1 MGALQSTTLTYRH
14 GPLEGVVALLH
25 STPPDVL
32 SFDPEYSYLTELWA
46 LFASMMVERGRY
58 IQHPLQGLAGVSHH
72 FHGMLHEPFGRHVI
86 IREHSRELAIHGE
99 MFHEPGFVIDS
110 YIHQVY
116 MTPSALYLWM
126 ALPGGVTSISDLPRV
141 LERLLF
147 KKLLMLAATMRS
159 VFDLEP
165 TYSQRRHAVGFAL
178 AECMCEAKR
187 YVTNKLNLPE
197 LVGTPLHHVHRWG
210 MKLDDETGLPPAVHA
225 RANALRAMWYIMF
238 DLAADSETM

>member
-46 LFASMMVERGRY
+46 LFASMMVEQGRY
-58 IQHPLQGLAGVSHH
+58 IQHPLQGLAGVSRH

-99 MFHEPGFVIDS
+99 MFHEPGFIADS

-116 MTPSALYLWM
+116 MLPTALYLWM
-126 ALPGGVTSISDLPRV
+126 SLPGGVTSIG
-141 LERLLF
+141 
-147 KKLLMLAATMRS
+147 ATFRS
-159 VFDLEP
+159 MADVDGEP

-178 AECMCEAKR
+178 AECMCDAKR
-187 YVTNKLNLPE
+187 YVVNALDLTE
-197 LVGTPLHHVHRWG
+197 MFGTPIHHVHRWA
-210 MKLDDETGLPPAVHA
+210 MNLDDETGLPPAVHS
-225 RANALRAMWYIMF
+225 RVNALRAMWYIMF
-238 DLAADSETM
+238 DLDIDSETLRLA